1 MSCTAHAF
9 CAILFNDSN
18 TTWTAY
24 HIQCDYR
31 TGWRKIYLKTMHN
44 RSTYMFI
51 SNTKWHRKFAAQHK
65 KTHKHSLTHTHT
77 CSEKHKHT
85 FKLYQ
90 NTNPLCNK
98 CVRFSVYTEYFPFFA
113 AAGADAGRHRHSLL
127 TSVHRSLKSFHVVVF
142 SSPAKNYVFHLNI
155 ELYALL
161 TVNIR
166 IWCHKTINK

>member
-1 MSCTAHAF
+1 MSCTAHAL

-65 KTHKHSLTHTHT
+65 KTHKHSHAARSISTHLSYTKTPIH
-77 CSEKHKHT
+77 
-85 FKLYQ
+85 
-90 NTNPLCNK
+90 
-98 CVRFSVYTEYFPFFA
+98 CVINVFDFPFTLNTFHSSLPPVLML
-113 AAGADAGRHRHSLL
+113 GAIVILSWLPFTVHWKVSMLLFFHRQ
-127 TSVHRSLKSFHVVVF
+127 RKIMYFIWI
-142 SSPAKNYVFHLNI
+142 SSCMHY
-155 ELYALL
+155 
-161 TVNIR
+161 
-166 IWCHKTINK
+166 